1 MDNEREVKHLVEKS
15 KMLFLQEIIED
26 FRRRQSQYDL
36 GTEFAKTK
44 KNRTILVPA
53 VVGVLVLFF
62 ALSAVA
68 ITWYT
73 EAQTSDI
80 TVGIDE
86 FADVDLREL
95 LDSARRLD
103 AEMDSAQRQRVEL
116 IRRRDREVAQ
126 VSARVQR
133 DIDLLANRDLTEQQR
148 SQQAAQI
155 RAREESQ
162 IEEVEAMYAE
172 ELDELNLEIEAL
184 TTQMA
189 QYDARQVEQAEERE
203 AQLDSQRRL
212 FELEMEEQATEYE
225 QQIEQLMVEHQQ
237 QIAELENYATNLE
250 EGMREARQ
258 REINALIRRYN
269 PQFEE
274 GEVAE
279 VLLQENSDMS
289 FGDISTP
296 EYSNIL
302 ADEGIL
308 SEAEFL
314 DTLQDIREFRVLIG
328 ALRGVPYRNSVPDIL
343 EGIESRAVTV
353 IGRYETLRQGFADAV
368 TRRDEQ
374 IAEQEQE
381 FAVTRSRFRADL
393 AAQRKRFGEETERF
407 LVAMESLTSDNRENG
422 YIIDA
427 RDQDEVYVF
436 MDRLHELEI
445 GGQGYVFR
453 RDDELLAV
461 IEFIGEG
468 SPARARVVELYEA
481 KGLRPFDRVLLQLQ

>member
-250 EGMREARQ
+250 EGMREAHQ

-328 ALRGVPYRNSVPDIL
+328 ALDRKSV
-343 EGIESRAVTV
+343 V
-353 IGRYETLRQGFADAV
+353 
-368 TRRDEQ
+368 
-374 IAEQEQE
+374 
-381 FAVTRSRFRADL
+381 
-393 AAQRKRFGEETERF
+393 
-407 LVAMESLTSDNRENG
+407 
-422 YIIDA
+422 
-427 RDQDEVYVF
+427 
-436 MDRLHELEI
+436 
-445 GGQGYVFR
+445 
-453 RDDELLAV
+453 
-461 IEFIGEG
+461 
-468 SPARARVVELYEA
+468 
-481 KGLRPFDRVLLQLQ
+481 

>member
-15 KMLFLQEIIED
+15 KMLFLQGIIED

-73 EAQTSDI
+73 EARTADI
-80 TVGIDE
+80 MVSIDE

-103 AEMDSAQRQRVEL
+103 AEMDLVQRQRAEL
-116 IRRRDREVAQ
+116 IRRRDREIAQ
-126 VSARVQR
+126 VEGRVRR

-155 RAREESQ
+155 RADEESQ
-162 IEEVEAMYAE
+162 VEEVEAMYAE

-189 QYDARQVEQAEERE
+189 QYDARQVEQAEESE

-225 QQIEQLMVEHQQ
+225 QQIEQLMVEQEQQ
-237 QIAELENYATNLE
+237 VAELENFVANLE
-250 EGMREARQ
+250 EGLRDARQ

-279 VLLQENSDMS
+279 VLLQENSGMS
-289 FGDISTP
+289 FGDISPP
-296 EYSNIL
+296 EYSSIL

-308 SEAEFL
+308 SEAEFS
-314 DTLQDIREFRVLIG
+314 DTLQDIREFHVLIG
-328 ALRGVPYRNSVPDIL
+328 ALRAVPYRNSVPDIL
-343 EGIESRAVTV
+343 EGIESRAVAV
-353 IGRYETLRQGFADAV
+353 IWRYEALRQGYADAV
-368 TRRDEQ
+368 ARRDEQ
-374 IAEQEQE
+374 IEEQEQE
-381 FAVTRSRFRADL
+381 VAAVRSRFRADL
-393 AAQRKRFGEETERF
+393 AEQRKRFGEETERF
-407 LVAMESLTSDNRENG
+407 LVAMEALTSDNRENG

-427 RDQDEVYVF
+427 RNHDEVYVF

-468 SPARARVVELYEA
+468 SPARARVVELYEDM
-481 KGLRPFDRVLLQLQ
+481 GLRPFDRVLLQLQ